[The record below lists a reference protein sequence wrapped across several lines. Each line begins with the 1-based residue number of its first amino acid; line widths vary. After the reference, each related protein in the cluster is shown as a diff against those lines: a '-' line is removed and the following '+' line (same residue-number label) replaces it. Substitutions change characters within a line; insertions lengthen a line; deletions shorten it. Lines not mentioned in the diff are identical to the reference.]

1 MFFNGQDDLGVRSH
15 GRLIAAARSKH
26 LALNVTVRERCL
38 RRACGSALARGSDPP
53 ATIRIAI
60 SVLKKYNIHN
70 QTGPRRPDADKKL
83 KERKRMNN
91 KKGGAGGIVLLVLI
105 LMIASAVGGAYAYR
119 VADGKMASK
128 DAMKAVEQVDISD
141 YDTAEQT
148 IIQGYIDKTTKDLET
163 AQTRKQVYEILSEFI
178 SDVDKVQ
185 TKKEKELA
193 QALKDAEDA
202 KKKYE
207 QQNNNT
213 NNNNNT
219 NGNSSQNPNDNN
231 GSGSNNDSNGS
242 GGYKSNELTSGED
255 SSGSSSNG
263 FLDSLL
269 GGLASGAN

>member
-1 MFFNGQDDLGVRSH
+1 
-15 GRLIAAARSKH
+15 
-26 LALNVTVRERCL
+26 
-38 RRACGSALARGSDPP
+38 
-53 ATIRIAI
+53 
-60 SVLKKYNIHN
+60 
-70 QTGPRRPDADKKL
+70 
-83 KERKRMNN
+83 MNN

-207 QQNNNT
+207 QQNNT

>member
-1 MFFNGQDDLGVRSH
+1 
-15 GRLIAAARSKH
+15 
-26 LALNVTVRERCL
+26 
-38 RRACGSALARGSDPP
+38 
-53 ATIRIAI
+53 
-60 SVLKKYNIHN
+60 
-70 QTGPRRPDADKKL
+70 
-83 KERKRMNN
+83 MNN

-219 NGNSSQNPNDNN
+219 NGISSQNPNDNN

>member
-1 MFFNGQDDLGVRSH
+1 
-15 GRLIAAARSKH
+15 
-26 LALNVTVRERCL
+26 
-38 RRACGSALARGSDPP
+38 
-53 ATIRIAI
+53 
-60 SVLKKYNIHN
+60 
-70 QTGPRRPDADKKL
+70 
-83 KERKRMNN
+83 MNN

-207 QQNNNT
+207 QQNNN
-213 NNNNNT
+213 NNNN
-219 NGNSSQNPNDNN
+219 GNNSQNQSDNN
-231 GSGSNNDSNGS
+231 VSGSNNDSNGS

>member
-1 MFFNGQDDLGVRSH
+1 
-15 GRLIAAARSKH
+15 
-26 LALNVTVRERCL
+26 
-38 RRACGSALARGSDPP
+38 
-53 ATIRIAI
+53 
-60 SVLKKYNIHN
+60 
-70 QTGPRRPDADKKL
+70 
-83 KERKRMNN
+83 MNN

-119 VADGKMASK
+119 VADGKMAAR

-193 QALKDAEDA
+193 QALKDAEEA

-207 QQNNNT
+207 QNNNG
-213 NNNNNT
+213 NNNNGSS
-219 NGNSSQNPNDNN
+219 GNDSQEN
-231 GSGSNNDSNGS
+231 GSNTGTDGNASSDD
-242 GGYKSNELTSGED
+242 GGYKSNDLTQGED
-255 SSGSSSNG
+255 GTGNSGSG

>member
-1 MFFNGQDDLGVRSH
+1 
-15 GRLIAAARSKH
+15 
-26 LALNVTVRERCL
+26 
-38 RRACGSALARGSDPP
+38 
-53 ATIRIAI
+53 
-60 SVLKKYNIHN
+60 
-70 QTGPRRPDADKKL
+70 
-83 KERKRMNN
+83 MNN
-91 KKGGAGGIVLLVLI
+91 RKGGAGGIFLLVLI

-119 VADGKMASK
+119 VADGKMAAR

-163 AQTRKQVYEILSEFI
+163 AQTRKEVYEILSEFI

-207 QQNNNT
+207 NQQND
-213 NNNNNT
+213 NNNNSKQ
-219 NGNSSQNPNDNN
+219 NSTDSS
-231 GSGSNNDSNGS
+231 SGSSSDKDN
-242 GGYKSNELTSGED
+242 GYKSNELSSSED
-255 SSGSSSNG
+255 SSGNSNNN

>member
-1 MFFNGQDDLGVRSH
+1 
-15 GRLIAAARSKH
+15 
-26 LALNVTVRERCL
+26 
-38 RRACGSALARGSDPP
+38 
-53 ATIRIAI
+53 
-60 SVLKKYNIHN
+60 
-70 QTGPRRPDADKKL
+70 
-83 KERKRMNN
+83 MNN

-119 VADGKMASK
+119 VADGKMASR
-128 DAMKAVEQVDISD
+128 DAMQAVEKVDISD

-207 QQNNNT
+207 NQQNG
-213 NNNNNT
+213 NNNSGNDQQNSGGNNSDS
-219 NGNSSQNPNDNN
+219 GSNSS
-231 GSGSNNDSNGS
+231 GSGSDS
-242 GGYKSNELTSGED
+242 GYKSNELTGGED
-255 SSGSSSNG
+255 SSGNSGNG

>member
-1 MFFNGQDDLGVRSH
+1 
-15 GRLIAAARSKH
+15 
-26 LALNVTVRERCL
+26 
-38 RRACGSALARGSDPP
+38 
-53 ATIRIAI
+53 
-60 SVLKKYNIHN
+60 
-70 QTGPRRPDADKKL
+70 
-83 KERKRMNN
+83 MNN
-91 KKGGAGGIVLLVLI
+91 KKGGAGGVVLLVLI

-128 DAMKAVEQVDISD
+128 DALKAVEQVDISD

-148 IIQGYIDKTTKDLET
+148 IIQGYIDKTTRELES

-185 TKKEKELA
+185 TKKEKELE

-202 KKKYE
+202 KKKLEE
-207 QQNNNT
+207 QQNSNR
-213 NNNNNT
+213 NNNNSNDNYNNDQT
-219 NGNSSQNPNDNN
+219 QGIDNSS
-231 GSGSNNDSNGS
+231 GSGNDSSDKS

>member
-1 MFFNGQDDLGVRSH
+1 MKVR
-15 GRLIAAARSKH
+15 
-26 LALNVTVRERCL
+26 NE
-38 RRACGSALARGSDPP
+38 
-53 ATIRIAI
+53 
-60 SVLKKYNIHN
+60 
-70 QTGPRRPDADKKL
+70 
-83 KERKRMNN
+83 MNN

-105 LMIASAVGGAYAYR
+105 LMFASAVGGAYAYR
-119 VADGKMASK
+119 IADGKMASR
-128 DAMKAVEQVDISD
+128 DAMQAVEKVDISD

-207 QQNNNT
+207 QQNS
-213 NNNNNT
+213 
-219 NGNSSQNPNDNN
+219 NGNNSQNSGGSNSQDNSGSDNSSSQD
-231 GSGSNNDSNGS
+231 GSNSQNDS
-242 GGYKSNELTSGED
+242 GGYKSNDLTQGD
-255 SSGSSSNG
+255 DGTGNSGSN

>member
-1 MFFNGQDDLGVRSH
+1 
-15 GRLIAAARSKH
+15 
-26 LALNVTVRERCL
+26 
-38 RRACGSALARGSDPP
+38 
-53 ATIRIAI
+53 
-60 SVLKKYNIHN
+60 
-70 QTGPRRPDADKKL
+70 
-83 KERKRMNN
+83 MNN
-91 KKGGAGGIVLLVLI
+91 RKGGAGGIFLLVLI

-119 VADGKMASK
+119 VADGKMAAR

-163 AQTRKQVYEILSEFI
+163 AQTRKEVYEILSEFI

-207 QQNNNT
+207 NQQND
-213 NNNNNT
+213 NNNNSKQ
-219 NGNSSQNPNDNN
+219 NSTDSS
-231 GSGSNNDSNGS
+231 SGSSSDKDS
-242 GGYKSNELTSGED
+242 GYKSNELSSSED
-255 SSGSSSNG
+255 SSGNSNNN

>member
-1 MFFNGQDDLGVRSH
+1 
-15 GRLIAAARSKH
+15 
-26 LALNVTVRERCL
+26 
-38 RRACGSALARGSDPP
+38 
-53 ATIRIAI
+53 
-60 SVLKKYNIHN
+60 
-70 QTGPRRPDADKKL
+70 
-83 KERKRMNN
+83 MNN
-91 KKGGAGGIVLLVLI
+91 RKGGAGGIFLLVLI

-119 VADGKMASK
+119 VADGKMAAR

-163 AQTRKQVYEILSEFI
+163 AQTRKEVYEILSEFI

-207 QQNNNT
+207 NQQND
-213 NNNNNT
+213 NNNNSKQ
-219 NGNSSQNPNDNN
+219 NSTDSS
-231 GSGSNNDSNGS
+231 SGSSSDKES
-242 GGYKSNELTSGED
+242 GYKSNELSSSED
-255 SSGSSSNG
+255 SSGNSNNN

>member
-1 MFFNGQDDLGVRSH
+1 
-15 GRLIAAARSKH
+15 
-26 LALNVTVRERCL
+26 
-38 RRACGSALARGSDPP
+38 
-53 ATIRIAI
+53 
-60 SVLKKYNIHN
+60 
-70 QTGPRRPDADKKL
+70 
-83 KERKRMNN
+83 MNN
-91 KKGGAGGIVLLVLI
+91 RKGGAGGIFLLVLI

-119 VADGKMASK
+119 VADGKMAAR

-163 AQTRKQVYEILSEFI
+163 AQTRKEVYEILSEFI

-207 QQNNNT
+207 NQQ
-213 NNNNNT
+213 
-219 NGNSSQNPNDNN
+219 NDNN
-231 GSGSNNDSNGS
+231 NSKQNSTDSSSGSSSGSSSDKDS
-242 GGYKSNELTSGED
+242 GYKSNELSSSED
-255 SSGSSSNG
+255 SSGNSNNN

>member
-1 MFFNGQDDLGVRSH
+1 
-15 GRLIAAARSKH
+15 
-26 LALNVTVRERCL
+26 
-38 RRACGSALARGSDPP
+38 
-53 ATIRIAI
+53 
-60 SVLKKYNIHN
+60 
-70 QTGPRRPDADKKL
+70 
-83 KERKRMNN
+83 MNN

-163 AQTRKQVYEILSEFI
+163 AQTRKEVYEILSEFI

-207 QQNNNT
+207 NQQN
-213 NNNNNT
+213 
-219 NGNSSQNPNDNN
+219 
-231 GSGSNNDSNGS
+231 GSNNGNGQQNSGDNNSGS
-242 GGYKSNELTSGED
+242 GNNSSGSDSGYKSNELTGGED
-255 SSGSSSNG
+255 SSGSSGSG

>member
-1 MFFNGQDDLGVRSH
+1 M
-15 GRLIAAARSKH
+15 GRM
-26 LALNVTVRERCL
+26 
-38 RRACGSALARGSDPP
+38 ARGSDPP
-53 ATIRIAI
+53 ATLPAIRIAI
-60 SVLKKYNIHN
+60 SALKKYNIHN

-148 IIQGYIDKTTKDLET
+148 IIQGYIDKTTKELET
-163 AQTRKQVYEILSEFI
+163 AQTRKEVYEILSEFI

-207 QQNNNT
+207 NQQNGSNNNGNDQQNSGGNNSSVSGNNNT
-213 NNNNNT
+213 
-219 NGNSSQNPNDNN
+219 
-231 GSGSNNDSNGS
+231 GSDS
-242 GGYKSNELTSGED
+242 GYKSNELTGGED
-255 SSGSSSNG
+255 SSGSSGSG

>member
-1 MFFNGQDDLGVRSH
+1 
-15 GRLIAAARSKH
+15 
-26 LALNVTVRERCL
+26 
-38 RRACGSALARGSDPP
+38 
-53 ATIRIAI
+53 
-60 SVLKKYNIHN
+60 
-70 QTGPRRPDADKKL
+70 
-83 KERKRMNN
+83 MNN
-91 KKGGAGGIVLLVLI
+91 KKGGAGGVVLLVLI

-163 AQTRKQVYEILSEFI
+163 AQTRKEVYEILSEFI

-207 QQNNNT
+207 NQQN
-213 NNNNNT
+213 
-219 NGNSSQNPNDNN
+219 
-231 GSGSNNDSNGS
+231 GSNNGNGQQNSGDNNSGS
-242 GGYKSNELTSGED
+242 GNNSSGSDSGYKSN
-255 SSGSSSNG
+255 
-263 FLDSLL
+263 
-269 GGLASGAN
+269 ASGAN

>member
-1 MFFNGQDDLGVRSH
+1 
-15 GRLIAAARSKH
+15 
-26 LALNVTVRERCL
+26 
-38 RRACGSALARGSDPP
+38 
-53 ATIRIAI
+53 
-60 SVLKKYNIHN
+60 
-70 QTGPRRPDADKKL
+70 
-83 KERKRMNN
+83 MNN

-119 VADGKMASK
+119 VADGKMAAR
-128 DAMKAVEQVDISD
+128 DAMKAVERVDISD

-148 IIQGYIDKTTKDLET
+148 IIQGYIDDTTKDLET

-207 QQNNNT
+207 QQNNN
-213 NNNNNT
+213 NNNNN
-219 NGNSSQNPNDNN
+219 GNNSQNQNDNN
-231 GSGSNNDSNGS
+231 GSGNGSDSDGS

>member
-1 MFFNGQDDLGVRSH
+1 
-15 GRLIAAARSKH
+15 
-26 LALNVTVRERCL
+26 
-38 RRACGSALARGSDPP
+38 
-53 ATIRIAI
+53 
-60 SVLKKYNIHN
+60 
-70 QTGPRRPDADKKL
+70 
-83 KERKRMNN
+83 MNN

-119 VADGKMASK
+119 VADGKMAAR

-193 QALKDAEDA
+193 QALKDAEEA

-207 QQNNNT
+207 QNNNG
-213 NNNNNT
+213 NNNNGSS
-219 NGNSSQNPNDNN
+219 GNDSQEN
-231 GSGSNNDSNGS
+231 GSNTGTDGSSSSDD
-242 GGYKSNELTSGED
+242 GGYKSNDLTQGED
-255 SSGSSSNG
+255 GTGNSGSG

>member
-1 MFFNGQDDLGVRSH
+1 
-15 GRLIAAARSKH
+15 
-26 LALNVTVRERCL
+26 
-38 RRACGSALARGSDPP
+38 
-53 ATIRIAI
+53 
-60 SVLKKYNIHN
+60 
-70 QTGPRRPDADKKL
+70 
-83 KERKRMNN
+83 MNN

-119 VADGKMASK
+119 VADGKMASR
-128 DAMKAVEQVDISD
+128 DALKAVEQVDISD

-207 QQNNNT
+207 QQNNN
-213 NNNNNT
+213 NNNN
-219 NGNSSQNPNDNN
+219 GNNSQNPNDNN
-231 GSGSNNDSNGS
+231 VSGSNSDSDGS

-269 GGLASGAN
+269 GGLASGANQ